1 LTASEPRRDHRPG
14 YLGTLDKATE
24 LRGPEL
30 AVALGPAPDAMATAR
45 TGGIR
50 AARLATIRAD
60 VLANRPTP
68 GSRPKDLER
77 LR

>member
-1 LTASEPRRDHRPG
+1 MET
-14 YLGTLDKATE
+14 
-24 LRGPEL
+24 
-30 AVALGPAPDAMATAR
+30 VR

-60 VLANRPTP
+60 VLADRPTR
-68 GSRPKDLER
+68 GSRPKDRER

>member
-1 LTASEPRRDHRPG
+1 
-14 YLGTLDKATE
+14 
-24 LRGPEL
+24 
-30 AVALGPAPDAMATAR
+30 VALGPAPDAMATVR